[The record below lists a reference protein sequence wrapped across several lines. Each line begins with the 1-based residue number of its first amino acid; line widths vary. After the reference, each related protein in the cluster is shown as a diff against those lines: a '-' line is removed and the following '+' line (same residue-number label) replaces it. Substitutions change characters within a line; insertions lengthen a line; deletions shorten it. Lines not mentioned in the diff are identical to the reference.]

1 MVMLTD
7 GEREHLAR
15 LCETCADLLSHR
27 GCNDF
32 LAPNTDENWALW
44 ERMHAD
50 NLHITVEE
58 WQKHRDHTPRPKGK
72 TI

>member
-32 LAPNTDENWALW
+32 L
-44 ERMHAD
+44 
-50 NLHITVEE
+50 HITVEE